1 MGKLFDGLFDFNGD
15 GKTSMF
21 EAILGVNMMQEK
33 TQSSEM
39 QKGLS
44 NDYLLDSMP
53 ELYPGEA
60 LEHLED
66 VQELHD
72 QVEELHSKLEEL
84 EWDEP
89 RDWTSEAHAF
99 WEEARDELENRI
111 EDIENA
117 NPLGKFAEPW
127 RKMPAEMGEDA

>member
-33 TQSSEM
+33 AQSSER
-39 QKGLS
+39 QRGLS
-44 NDYLLDSMP
+44 NGYLPDTMP
-53 ELYPGEA
+53 ELYSDKA

-117 NPLGKFAEPW
+117 INNFDTLF
-127 RKMPAEMGEDA
+127 

>member
-21 EAILGVNMMQEK
+21 EVILGVNMMQEK

-89 RDWTSEAHAF
+89 REWTSEAHAF

-117 NPLGKFAEPW
+117 INNFDTLF
-127 RKMPAEMGEDA
+127 